1 MLPYVDLCVWISERK
16 FEVATAKFVFL
27 KLWYLVYLILLY
39 FRCKKF
45 FSFLLFKGVL
55 YIMGGLL
62 CFYGETVAVN
72 GTRYDVIK
80 SIGEGGKIC

>member
-1 MLPYVDLCVWISERK
+1 M
-16 FEVATAKFVFL
+16 
-27 KLWYLVYLILLY
+27 
-39 FRCKKF
+39 
-45 FSFLLFKGVL
+45 
-55 YIMGGLL
+55 MGGLL